1 MDMLRSIRTFVHV
14 AELGSF
20 SKASRRLDISTAAVS
35 RHIAD
40 LEAAL
45 SSRLLNRT
53 TRKLSLTEI
62 GRACFE
68 RYRRVLD
75 ELDAVERTAQA
86 GAVDPQGALRV
97 SSTMLFWMRRI
108 APCLPLFMQ
117 RFPRLSVQVNLTER
131 VIDLVEEGYDL
142 ALQID
147 PPNAR
152 TAIGRPIVPLRRVI
166 CASPAYVRSH
176 PPVLKAED
184 LQHHNCLLYAHYAE
198 AVEWRFQRGGEEL
211 DVQVSGNLRSN
222 DATTLEI
229 AALRGVGI
237 ARTPVFLIDEELAS
251 GKLVQLLADHEVVSP
266 SLWVV
271 YPSRRQLSPKVRV
284 FIDFLAESFGTDP
297 DRRPPD
303 RALEADAAHDLAS

>member
-1 MDMLRSIRTFVHV
+1 MDMLRGIRTFVQV

-20 SKASRRLDISTAAVS
+20 SKASKRLDVSTAAVS

-62 GRACFE
+62 GRVCYE

-75 ELDAVERTAQA
+75 ELDEVERTALA
-86 GAVDPQGALRV
+86 GAIEPQGALRV
-97 SSTMLFWMRRI
+97 SSTMHFWMRRI
-108 APCLPLFMQ
+108 APRLPRFLR

-131 VIDLVEEGYDL
+131 IIDLVEEGYDL
-142 ALQID
+142 SLQID
-147 PPNAR
+147 SPNAR
-152 TAIGRPIVPLRRVI
+152 TAVGRPIVPLRRVI
-166 CASPAYVRSH
+166 CASPAYLHSH
-176 PPVLKAED
+176 PNVENPED

-198 AVEWRFQRGGEEL
+198 AVEWRFMRGGEEI
-211 DVQVSGNLRSN
+211 DIQVSGNLRSN
-222 DATTLEI
+222 DATTLKT
-229 AALRGVGI
+229 AALEGMGI
-237 ARTPVFLIDEELAS
+237 ARTPVFLIDEELAE
-251 GKLVQLLADHEVVSP
+251 GKLVPILTDLEVVSP

-284 FIDFLAESFGTDP
+284 FIDFLEESFCAEAVADLSVAHAL
-297 DRRPPD
+297 RPNHEFAP
-303 RALEADAAHDLAS
+303 